1 MTATNPAIY
10 AFLKFG
16 AKQHLEELRRDGLL
30 YMSPLASFAKLE
42 SDMVRDD
49 RFEGTT
55 RIMQPKHIGEFVIDT
70 GRVGFGKINLNPLE
84 LTGPVRIGLHQTASC
99 NVYCLFAVT
108 GPVDGEL
115 VDHQN
120 FQFGDSFVLFFNPTE
135 FLNRVVVAAQRAG
148 LRFLE
153 HKLVEYYDGDNYSGE
168 TGRFRKRSLFSY
180 QKEFRII
187 VEPGSDTPTKLLAGC
202 LADITSDVL
211 PMSEVNEVLDF
222 STRSAREAGIVN

>member
-70 GRVGFGKINLNPLE
+70 GRIGFGKISVNPSE
-84 LTGPVRIGLHQTASC
+84 LTGPVRIGLHRTVSC

-115 VDHQN
+115 VNRQN
-120 FQFGDSFVLFFNPTE
+120 FQFGDSFILFLNPTE
-135 FLNRVVVAAQRAG
+135 FLNRAIVAARKAG
-148 LRFLE
+148 FSYLE
-153 HKLVEYYDGDNYSGE
+153 HRLVEYYDGDDYSGE

-180 QKEFRII
+180 QNEFRIA
-187 VEPGSDTPTKLLAGC
+187 VEPGSETAQRLKIGGLT
-202 LADITSDVL
+202 DITSDVL

-222 STRSAREAGIVN
+222 GIRSAREAGISC